1 MLDFFF
7 PQQCYLFIA
16 LTLTLAVAFNLQSS
30 LHERNPQSYFI
41 LEISWCSDTERHS
54 EGWQCHDNKK
64 NRREENTFCIATL
77 SQLVDDYISSVSCD
91 LLFSHS
97 LGHTFTASLLLCRQ
111 NLLNVK
117 LQGPATEL
125 REFCDLDFH
134 FMTLKESSMLGMQNH
149 KKKHCCI
156 QLLRNFSDP

>member
-1 MLDFFF
+1 MYCSLHCAKGEIVCNPVIVTGLQIEVNVRFFP

-64 NRREENTFCIATL
+64 NRREENTFGIATL

-117 LQGPATEL
+117 LQGPAYRIKRIL
-125 REFCDLDFH
+125 
-134 FMTLKESSMLGMQNH
+134 
-149 KKKHCCI
+149 
-156 QLLRNFSDP
+156 